1 MGKGSRAKKPRVK
14 FKPRELSKDVA
25 TGQPPPPRGAAERP
39 TDERKA
45 RGVWIEPQGAMRAAQ
60 PTVDVANDA
69 VGRMYERKLIG
80 KAEEQA
86 ARRFQEIR
94 AAYIAEMPDIAQF
107 KSCIAGSVP
116 GYDDGDGNPAILAAY
131 RKIERTMTPA
141 QRSLVIALC
150 EGGHVPTDV
159 LTYRRL
165 RDGLCAMAGVDMPRK
180 NVVIAM

>member
-1 MGKGSRAKKPRVK
+1 MMGKGSKAKKPRVK
-14 FKPRELSKDVA
+14 FKPRELGKQA
-25 TGQPPPPRGAAERP
+25 IGQPPPPRGTAERP

-45 RGVWIEPQGAMRAAQ
+45 RGVWIEPQGAMRASQ

-131 RKIERTMTPA
+131 RKIERTMTHSE
-141 QRSLVIALC
+141 RSLVIALC
-150 EGGHVPTDV
+150 EGGHVPVDV
-159 LTYRRL
+159 QTYRRL
-165 RDGLCAMAGVDMPRK
+165 RGGLMAMAGVDRPRK
-180 NVVIAM
+180 NVLIAS

>member
-1 MGKGSRAKKPRVK
+1 MGKGSKAKKPRYK
-14 FKPRELSKDVA
+14 IRAREITKDVA

-45 RGVWIEPQGAMRAAQ
+45 RGVWIEPQGAMQAAQ

-94 AAYIAEMPDIAQF
+94 AAYIAEMPDIAQL

-116 GYDDGDGNPAILAAY
+116 GYDDGDGNPAILKAY
-131 RKIERTMTPA
+131 RKIEAMMTPG

-150 EGGHVPTDV
+150 EGGHVPSDV
-159 LTYRRL
+159 RTYQSL
-165 RDGLCAMAGVDMPRK
+165 RGGLMAMAGVDRPRK
-180 NVVIAM
+180 NVLPNI

>member
-14 FKPRELSKDVA
+14 FKPRELSKQA
-25 TGQPPPPRGAAERP
+25 TGQPPPPKGTAERP

-60 PTVDVANDA
+60 PTVDVACDA

-131 RKIERTMTPA
+131 RKIERTMTPG

-150 EGGHVPTDV
+150 EGGHVPSDV

-180 NVVIAM
+180 NVVTAT